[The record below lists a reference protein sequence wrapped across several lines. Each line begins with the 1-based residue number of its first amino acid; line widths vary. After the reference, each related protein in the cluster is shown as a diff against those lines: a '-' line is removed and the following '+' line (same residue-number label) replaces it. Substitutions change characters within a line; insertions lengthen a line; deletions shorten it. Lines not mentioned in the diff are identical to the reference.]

1 MSRYFVLLL
10 LISRTLKLLEGIN
23 EIEIA
28 ACDSVSTGK
37 GKNCTTEVWS
47 VLISDEMAEE
57 VPAVVADNKQ
67 VNGKERNRQR

>member
-1 MSRYFVLLL
+1 V
-10 LISRTLKLLEGIN
+10 IV
-23 EIEIA
+23 
-28 ACDSVSTGK
+28 SVQGRE
-37 GKNCTTEVWS
+37 KNCTTEVWS